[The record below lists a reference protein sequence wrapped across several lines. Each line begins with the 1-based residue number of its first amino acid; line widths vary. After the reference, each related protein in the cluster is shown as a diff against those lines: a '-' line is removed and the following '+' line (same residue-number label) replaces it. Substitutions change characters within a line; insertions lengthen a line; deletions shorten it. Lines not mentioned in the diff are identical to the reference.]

1 MIAANSVFNFCAARA
16 NCLTEPEALVLVD
29 VFGVLFVVGALGV
42 LLFIVF
48 SLEYCRTF
56 KEREVGADLTEASKA
71 KTVSKKRVVALKDIS
86 RDIRFLKE
94 GWIGNKSF
102 GLLANY

>member
-29 VFGVLFVVGALGV
+29 VFGVLFVGALGV

-86 RDIRFLKE
+86 RDMKE
-94 GWIGNKSF
+94 S
-102 GLLANY
+102 